1 MSNMSRRDGREK
13 SFQILFSVDRED
25 FNVEQAMEYILKEE
39 PDKFIVTLVNGVVR
53 DLDKIDKKIENHL
66 ENWSMNRLPTVEKT
80 LLRIAT
86 FEMFDELKTPKGV
99 AINEAIELAHIY
111 GDEKSGQFIN
121 GVLAKMNQ

>member
-53 DLDKIDKKIENHL
+53 DLDKIDKKIEDHL
-66 ENWSMNRLPTVEKT
+66 ENWAMNRLPTVEKT

-86 FEMFDELKTPKGV
+86 FEMFNELKTPKGV

-111 GDEKSGQFIN
+111 GDDKSGQFIN
-121 GVLAKMNQ
+121 GVLAKMN